1 MTGAAVRISMAA
13 SEEAPMLSDARIEAY
28 RRMTPE
34 ARWREVEEL
43 MTLAWRTLQA
53 LPAAERER
61 RLAVIRE
68 EHDASDAVW
77 MEHLR
82 RLR

>member
-1 MTGAAVRISMAA
+1 MTS
-13 SEEAPMLSDARIEAY
+13 SEDAPMLSDERIDAY

-53 LPAAERER
+53 LPEAERER
-61 RLAVIRE
+61 RLSVIRE
-68 EHDASDAVW
+68 EHDTSDAVW

-82 RLR
+82 RHS